1 MADVELHDEIV
12 EWMDSLDDDE
22 WDRTVMVI
30 DRLVALASTA
40 RMPLSRSL
48 GEGLFELRF
57 TLGPTARRITYR
69 FTKDGRIVL
78 LTTFRKQRNNERS
91 RDRPGTQ
98 SCRGLRPD
106 QPVKETTM
114 ANYSRWDDT
123 KNKRRAP
130 STEVRAEVEHD
141 LALGQLIYDL
151 RTGAGLSQ
159 RELAERM
166 GTTQSVISRL
176 EEGGGAKNR
185 IDTLAR
191 VAEALGRH
199 LIVSFPEKVPA
210 RLKDAVQVA

>member
-1 MADVELHDEIV
+1 
-12 EWMDSLDDDE
+12 
-22 WDRTVMVI
+22 
-30 DRLVALASTA
+30 
-40 RMPLSRSL
+40 
-48 GEGLFELRF
+48 
-57 TLGPTARRITYR
+57 
-69 FTKDGRIVL
+69 
-78 LTTFRKQRNNERS
+78 
-91 RDRPGTQ
+91 
-98 SCRGLRPD
+98 
-106 QPVKETTM
+106 M

-123 KNKRRAP
+123 KNRRPAP

-176 EEGGGAKNR
+176 EEGGGGARNR

-210 RLKDAVQVA
+210 KLKDAVQVA

>member
-1 MADVELHDEIV
+1 
-12 EWMDSLDDDE
+12 
-22 WDRTVMVI
+22 
-30 DRLVALASTA
+30 
-40 RMPLSRSL
+40 
-48 GEGLFELRF
+48 
-57 TLGPTARRITYR
+57 
-69 FTKDGRIVL
+69 
-78 LTTFRKQRNNERS
+78 
-91 RDRPGTQ
+91 
-98 SCRGLRPD
+98 
-106 QPVKETTM
+106 M

-130 STEVRAEVEHD
+130 STETRAEVEHD

-210 RLKDAVQVA
+210 KLKDAVQVA